1 MSPLDSHLESLASQR
16 LLDRLDNRMGHA
28 LFVGA
33 WLPEVALDLAN
44 KGLTITL
51 VDSQKEAIDRFLG
64 VFSAHRMDNS
74 VSVDSRPYPLIEFQ
88 GSSYNAMVFRD
99 SIPNGMAPPLF
110 FKKVRRELKA
120 GSNLYLNAKL
130 RPDVEAVLPA
140 KLRPIM
146 ALAQSKLQSLGI
158 LPVGSL
164 PTERELRLAADN
176 YLGFIESIPLTAALA
191 PIGRLP
197 WLESR
202 IPDRLLRELVHIDS
216 AFSGHGSLHH
226 LASHALLVFSKNKDF
241 GRVFRV

>member
-1 MSPLDSHLESLASQR
+1 MSPLDSHLDCLASQR

-28 LFVGA
+28 LFVGV

-51 VDSQKEAIDRFLG
+51 VESQKEAIDRFLA

-74 VSVDSRPYPLIEFQ
+74 VSVDSRPYSLIEFQ
-88 GSSYNAMVFRD
+88 GSSYNAMLFRD
-99 SIPNGMAPPLF
+99 SVPEGMPPALF

-130 RPDVEAVLPA
+130 RPDVQEVLPDRLRSYVALGRA
-140 KLRPIM
+140 KLRAM
-146 ALAQSKLQSLGI
+146 GVLAE
-158 LPVGSL
+158 PSL
-164 PTERELRLAADN
+164 PTEGELREAADT
-176 YLGFIESIPLTAALA
+176 YLGFLENIPLTVALA
-191 PIGRLP
+191 PIARFP

-202 IPDRLLRELVHIDS
+202 IPDRLLRELAHLDS
-216 AFSGHGSLHH
+216 AVSSHGSLRH
-226 LASHALLVFSKNKDF
+226 LASHSLLVFSKNKDF

>member
-51 VDSQKEAIDRFLG
+51 VESRKEAIDRFLA

-74 VSVDSRPYPLIEFQ
+74 VSVDSRPYSLIEFQ

-99 SIPNGMAPPLF
+99 SIPEGMPPALF

-120 GSNLYLNAKL
+120 GSNLYLNARL
-130 RPDVEAVLPA
+130 RPDVEATLPE
-140 KLRPIM
+140 KVRPIV
-146 ALAQSKLQSLGI
+146 ALAQSKLRSMGI
-158 LPVGSL
+158 LPGSTL
-164 PTERELRLAADN
+164 PTEGELRAAADT
-176 YLGFIESIPLTAALA
+176 YLGFIENIPLTVALA
-191 PIGRLP
+191 PLGRFP
-197 WLESR
+197 WLESK
-202 IPDRLLRELVHIDS
+202 IPDRLLRELIHLDS
-216 AFSGHGSLHH
+216 ALSSHGSLRH
-226 LASHALLVFSKNKDF
+226 LASHSLLVFSKNKDF
-241 GRVFRV
+241 GRVFRI